1 MKKQVIRINENQV
14 RKIVLETAKKILKEH
29 NPNMRQN
36 SLWEAFEVDGYET
49 YDKFVDFIKNYYSP
63 QDDQKAYEI
72 EDKVN
77 GMLGE
82 MFSELDSLYWNN

>member
-1 MKKQVIRINENQV
+1 
-14 RKIVLETAKKILKEH
+14 
-29 NPNMRQN
+29 MRQN